1 MTGSGRYR
9 SDGKQLVVTRV
20 AKGPDWV
27 ATAINNLEQWK
38 LVCPETWMTNKRRSK
53 DGLVSGAKC
62 IITGLMFGFTS
73 QKLRLPIPAPT
84 ALEGIMGVLGVW
96 IGFKLAG
103 RL

>member
-1 MTGSGRYR
+1 M
-9 SDGKQLVVTRV
+9 
-20 AKGPDWV
+20 PD
-27 ATAINNLEQWK
+27 
-38 LVCPETWMTNKRRSK
+38 TWMANKING
-53 DGLVSGAKC
+53 GLKMDWYLGAKC
-62 IITGLMFGFTS
+62 IITGLMFGFTF